1 MTARRAEN
9 LQESSQYT
17 DETNDAAKLQ
27 QTINTTGFT
36 AEGIAAIT
44 SALQS
49 ENAALANNNELAEEN
64 ALIAARVSDSTDKL
78 NNDLSDEF
86 ELISSLNDGT
96 DQSAKYSKEY
106 SNAIAK
112 VTDAVSEMVGVD
124 VDSDFVLE
132 HLDDIEKAAD
142 GDVDA
147 LAELTYAAGQTLP
160 STWADASASSI
171 EKLQAAAADVENGFQ
186 LEADVELN
194 DEEFI
199 AQLNSMLQAG
209 EMSADQLKEYLNGI
223 GYDLS
228 PDVEYK
234 TVTTKTSYDLSTT
247 ILGKKV
253 EATMDMEKSMEVP
266 IIKKGDVQ
274 SLGGGGLSA
283 GSRGGSAGGSK
294 SSGSGGGGGSSSKE
308 EPWENPFDKLYNL
321 DKKIEK
327 EVRQISKLEHK
338 REVDLRDSATT
349 IQDLVANSTERIK
362 VLNQEISDAK
372 SYIASRQSEIDSIA
386 SEYSDVSKYV
396 WYDKSLGATQ
406 INWSAID
413 SVTDKDVGER
423 IKEAEEAYNNVQDT
437 IEDME
442 DKIDDAID
450 TLNDI
455 EETIRDNIIDY
466 QTKLYEA
473 VVEAAQRQ
481 IDRLS
486 NINDSV
492 NDANS
497 KLMDAIDKSLAKD
510 RQERSNKE
518 TEEDLADKQ
527 ARLEYL
533 RQDTSG
539 ANALEIKQLE
549 EELADAQQDYTDS
562 LIDQRLEEI
571 SEANDAAAQQREEQI
586 SLLQSIHDWQKD
598 YGGYDSTFWTEVY
611 RLQDEAYANNPSMGW
626 SQEIEDL
633 LTENEALGMSYR
645 EWEKWLEEA
654 KNIAKEGTEALD
666 RTKQTLTSDYTW
678 TKIGEAITTQ
688 NRTSGYKTYQDTV
701 KSDVYQ
707 GTATRTTT
715 VSGARSDN
723 AEDKKILSSETL
735 TKTENRNGQT
745 LSSKLIADN
754 TPTGPSDD
762 EIAHMIAGNIW
773 IYGTW
778 GNGNTRKTRIT
789 NRYGSGMYSK
799 VQGYLNAY
807 AYNGTLYREW
817 KNGANFKAYHY
828 ATGGLADF
836 TGPAWLDGTPAKPE
850 IVLNAKDSANFI
862 QLKEILSDALKGGSD
877 NSNAARGD
885 NYYDINVNVDTLSSD
900 YDVEQVAKQIKKMIV
915 NDSTY
920 RNVNAI
926 NRLR

>member
-1 MTARRAEN
+1 M
-9 LQESSQYT
+9 
-17 DETNDAAKLQ
+17 
-27 QTINTTGFT
+27 
-36 AEGIAAIT
+36 
-44 SALQS
+44 
-49 ENAALANNNELAEEN
+49 
-64 ALIAARVSDSTDKL
+64 
-78 NNDLSDEF
+78 
-86 ELISSLNDGT
+86 
-96 DQSAKYSKEY
+96 
-106 SNAIAK
+106 
-112 VTDAVSEMVGVD
+112 
-124 VDSDFVLE
+124 
-132 HLDDIEKAAD
+132 
-142 GDVDA
+142 
-147 LAELTYAAGQTLP
+147 
-160 STWADASASSI
+160 
-171 EKLQAAAADVENGFQ
+171 
-186 LEADVELN
+186 
-194 DEEFI
+194 
-199 AQLNSMLQAG
+199 
-209 EMSADQLKEYLNGI
+209 
-223 GYDLS
+223 
-228 PDVEYK
+228 
-234 TVTTKTSYDLSTT
+234 
-247 ILGKKV
+247 
-253 EATMDMEKSMEVP
+253 
-266 IIKKGDVQ
+266 
-274 SLGGGGLSA
+274 
-283 GSRGGSAGGSK
+283 
-294 SSGSGGGGGSSSKE
+294 
-308 EPWENPFDKLYNL
+308 
-321 DKKIEK
+321 
-327 EVRQISKLEHK
+327 
-338 REVDLRDSATT
+338 RDSATT

-362 VLNQEISDAK
+362 TLNQEISDAK

-386 SEYSDVSKYV
+386 SKYSDVSKYV

-437 IEDME
+437 IEGME

-497 KLMDAIDKSLAKD
+497 KLMEAIDKSLAKD

-527 ARLEYL
+527 ARLDYL

-586 SLLQSIHDWQKD
+586 DLLQSIHDWQKD

-645 EWEKWLEEA
+645 EWEKWLQEA

-678 TKIGEAITTQ
+678 TKIGEAITTK

-723 AEDKKILSSETL
+723 AEDKKILSSETV
-735 TKTENRNGQT
+735 TKTENRNGKT

-778 GNGNTRKTRIT
+778 GNGNTRKKRIT
-789 NRYGSGMYSK
+789 DRYGSGMYDK

-817 KNGANFKAYHY
+817 QNGANFKAYHY

-862 QLKEILSDALKGGSD
+862 QLKEILSDALKGSSD
-877 NSNAARGD
+877 SSNTARGD